1 MKGES
6 LKTSRVFWAILI
18 LLVLL
23 PFLLPKAYLHLA
35 VIIGIHAI
43 LALSLGLV
51 VGFVGQLSLCHAGF
65 YGIGAYTSA
74 LLTFAHWPFWLALPA
89 AGVISG
95 IFGLLIGLPSLKT
108 RGTYFAITTLSFGV
122 IMSIALNNWISL
134 TNGPDGLSGL
144 ALPGPIPL
152 WGRTSISFNSP
163 RNYYF
168 LVGLFLFF
176 TIFVFRRLLNSRVGR
191 AFSGV
196 RDNEVLAECLG
207 IRALRYKLTA
217 FIIGAIFAGL
227 AGSLYAHY
235 LRYICPRDFSFAES
249 FDLLVMVVVGGA
261 QTILGPIVG
270 ALFILALP
278 KFFGFEPV
286 YGRVAFG
293 IILIIVM
300 IYMPR
305 GIVGTLQRGFRSSRG
320 GTVGHP

>member
-1 MKGES
+1 MKGTS
-6 LKTSRVFWAILI
+6 LRNFKPLWAVLALLI
-18 LLVLL
+18 VL
-23 PFLLPKAYLHLA
+23 PFFLSKAYLHLA

-74 LLTFAHWPFWLALPA
+74 LLTFSHWPFWLALPA
-89 AGVISG
+89 AGVVTG

-122 IMSIALNNWISL
+122 IMTIILNNWTSL

-144 ALPGPIPL
+144 ALPDPIPL
-152 WGRTSISFNSP
+152 FGKTPLSFNSP
-163 RNYYF
+163 MNYYF
-168 LVGLFLFF
+168 LVGAFLFC
-176 TIFVFRRLLNSRVGR
+176 TIFVFRRLIRSRVGR

-207 IRALRYKLTA
+207 IQALKYKLTG
-217 FIIGAIFAGL
+217 FTIGAIFAGFS
-227 AGSLYAHY
+227 GSLYAHY

-270 ALFILALP
+270 AVFILALP
-278 KFFGFEPV
+278 KFFGFAPV
-286 YGRVAFG
+286 YGRVVFG

-305 GIVGTLQRGFRSSRG
+305 GIVGTLQKGFKSSRRSAD
-320 GTVGHP
+320 GHP

>member
-1 MKGES
+1 MKRKD
-6 LKTSRVFWAILI
+6 LKKWLI
-18 LLVLL
+18 LGSIFIALIAL
-23 PFLLPKAYLHLA
+23 PFVLSKTHLHLL

-65 YGIGAYTSA
+65 YGIGAYISA
-74 LLTFAHWPFWLALPA
+74 LLTFSHWPFWLALPA
-89 AGVISG
+89 AGVVSG
-95 IFGLLIGLPSLKT
+95 VFGLLIGLPSLKT
-108 RGTYFAITTLSFGV
+108 RGIYFSITTLSFGI
-122 IMSIALNNWISL
+122 IMAMVLNNWISL

-144 ALPGPIPL
+144 VSPNPIPL
-152 WGRTSISFNSP
+152 FGGILLSFNNPTS
-163 RNYYF
+163 YYF
-168 LVGLFLFF
+168 LVGVFLWG
-176 TIFVFRRLLNSRVGR
+176 TIFVVRRLLRSRVGR
-191 AFSGV
+191 AFVAV
-196 RDNEVLAECLG
+196 RGNEVLAESLG
-207 IRALRYKLTA
+207 VQALRYKLTA
-217 FIIGAIFAGL
+217 FIIAAFLAGI

-235 LRYICPRDFSFAES
+235 LRYICPRDFGFVES

-270 ALFILALP
+270 ALFVLALP

-305 GIVGTLQRGFRSSRG
+305 GIVGTLQKALLSSRRSD
-320 GTVGHP
+320 GHP

>member
-1 MKGES
+1 MKETS
-6 LKTSRVFWAILI
+6 LKTSRFFWVILALLI
-18 LLVLL
+18 LL
-23 PFLLPKAYLHLA
+23 PFFLPKAYLHLG
-35 VIIGIHAI
+35 VIIGVHAI
-43 LALSLGLV
+43 LALSLGMV

-89 AGVISG
+89 AGAISG
-95 IFGLLIGLPSLKT
+95 VFGLLIGLPSLKT

-122 IMSIALNNWISL
+122 IMSIVMNNWISL

-144 ALPGPIPL
+144 VLPDPIPL
-152 WGRTSISFNSP
+152 WGKTSISFNTP

-168 LVGLFLFF
+168 LVGIFLLF
-176 TIFVFRRLLNSRVGR
+176 TIFVFRRLLDSRVGR

-207 IRALRYKLTA
+207 IQALRYKLTA

-305 GIVGTLQRGFRSSRG
+305 GIVGAWQKGFRSSRG

>member
-1 MKGES
+1 MKETS
-6 LKTSRVFWAILI
+6 RKTSGVFWAILALLI
-18 LLVLL
+18 LLPL
-23 PFLLPKAYLHLA
+23 FLSKAYLHLA
-35 VIIGIHAI
+35 VIIGVHAI
-43 LALSLGLV
+43 LALSLGMV

-74 LLTFAHWPFWLALPA
+74 LLTFSHWPFWLALPA
-89 AGVISG
+89 AGIISG
-95 IFGLLIGLPSLKT
+95 LFGLLIGLPALKT
-108 RGTYFAITTLSFGV
+108 RGIYFAITTLSFGV
-122 IMSIALNNWISL
+122 IMNIMLNNWVSL

-144 ALPGPIPL
+144 ALPDPIPL
-152 WGRTSISFNSP
+152 WAKTSISFNTP

-168 LVGLFLFF
+168 LVGVFLLF
-176 TIFVFRRLLNSRVGR
+176 TIFVCRRLLDSRVGR
-191 AFSGV
+191 AFRGV

-217 FIIGAIFAGL
+217 FTIGAIFAGL

-293 IILIIVM
+293 IILVVVM

-305 GIVGTLQRGFRSSRG
+305 GIVGSFQKGFPSPKG
-320 GTVGHP
+320 GAHGPS